1 MLTLQLPPG
10 GLTQPIF
17 THLCQ
22 IPLGWGLYKA
32 SVLSKH
38 MGREAPDLGD
48 RKPGASPLHSYALQ
62 LTKPLFGGLSR
73 GQRLLSCDSD
83 S

>member
-32 SVLSKH
+32 SVLSKRV
-38 MGREAPDLGD
+38 GREAPDLGD
-48 RKPGASPLHSYALQ
+48 RKRCQSSPFTCFAAHRALVRGAQ
-62 LTKPLFGGLSR
+62 
-73 GQRLLSCDSD
+73 
-83 S
+83 